1 MNYQPNIDGWITFEE
16 NSLTIALNTY
26 YTKEKDI
33 LYFKNKFSNII
44 LLMIPK

>member
-26 YTKEKDI
+26 YTKEKEVFPAYI
-33 LYFKNKFSNII
+33 SKINSVI
-44 LLMIPK
+44 